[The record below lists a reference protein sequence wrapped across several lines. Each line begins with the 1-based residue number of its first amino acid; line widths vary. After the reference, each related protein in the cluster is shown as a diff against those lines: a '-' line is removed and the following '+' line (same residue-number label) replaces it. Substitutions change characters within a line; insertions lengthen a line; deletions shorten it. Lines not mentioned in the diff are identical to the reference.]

1 MTGTGDLFA
10 GPSWNSQLIFAKTV
24 SVPARPQFP
33 TKLPSS
39 TPSRTKV
46 SASKSEHKSAS
57 EAPEIQ
63 VIPYIQQPTPVIDL
77 TASSSTSGN
86 QVAEVPIS
94 IQSKSPSPTK
104 DKILSC
110 LDLIPIYSD
119 DQSLDPKLQEC
130 SLSNL
135 AASGCIWFS
144 FRARRG

>member
-1 MTGTGDLFA
+1 MEAALTWKSPKTGHHLISFLGFA
-10 GPSWNSQLIFAKTV
+10 NYYREFIKGYAD
-24 SVPARPQFP
+24 
-33 TKLPSS
+33 
-39 TPSRTKV
+39 KV

-63 VIPYIQQPTPVIDL
+63 AIPYIQQPTPVIDL

-110 LDLIPIYSD
+110 PDLIPIYSD

-130 SLSNL
+130 SSSNL